1 MSGHAQCWRHY
12 HHIQEKTGSDIC
24 RRIELMEGNRNP
36 DMTHLPYEV
45 HSQAC
50 ALPMF
55 MMFEGSG

>member
-50 ALPMF
+50 ALSMF
-55 MMFEGSG
+55 MMV

>member
-12 HHIQEKTGSDIC
+12 HHIQGKTGSDIC

-45 HSQAC
+45 YSQAC
-50 ALPMF
+50 ALSMF
-55 MMFEGSG
+55 MMVSGLG